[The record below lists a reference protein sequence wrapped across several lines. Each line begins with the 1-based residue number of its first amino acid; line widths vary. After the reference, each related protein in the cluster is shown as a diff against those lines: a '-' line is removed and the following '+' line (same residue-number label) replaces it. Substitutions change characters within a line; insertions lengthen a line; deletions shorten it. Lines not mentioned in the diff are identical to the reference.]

1 MLLLKKETFSVESD
15 TPRIAAEDVAALV
28 KAEDVVAAAEVEAAR
43 IREEAAKAYEAE
55 KARGYADGLAEGR
68 QEILMQKLDLV
79 DESVK
84 YMASIE
90 GQVCEV
96 VLKALRKCVAE
107 IGDRELVVQIVKKSM
122 QAVVRTQ
129 KELVVRVAPDMV
141 SSVRE
146 RTDTLLADFTA
157 VTKLDVVGDER
168 LAGAACVVETDAG
181 IVEASIDGQLEAI
194 EQSIRK
200 SFEER

>member
-15 TPRIAAEDVAALV
+15 TPRIAAEDAAALA
-28 KAEDVVAAAEVEAAR
+28 KAEEVVAAAQAEAAHV
-43 IREEAAKAYEAE
+43 REEAAKAYESE
-55 KARGYADGLAEGR
+55 KARGYADGLAEGK

-84 YMASIE
+84 YMGSIE
-90 GQVCEV
+90 SQVCDI
-96 VLKALRKCVAE
+96 VLKALRKCVVE
-107 IGDRELVVQIVKKSM
+107 IGDRELVVQIVRKSM

-129 KELVVRVAPDMV
+129 KELVIRVAPDMV
-141 SSVRE
+141 EVVRGRTSALLSEFSSV
-146 RTDTLLADFTA
+146 A
-157 VTKLDVVGDER
+157 KLDVVADER
-168 LAGAACVVETDAG
+168 LEATACVVETEAG

-200 SFEER
+200 SFAER